1 MLIDQAAY
9 KHYSRSRCSSVRFLG
24 GAGCRDSL
32 GALRGLQD
40 FQPRFRVRAIRIKNY
55 EAETIYTASTMRN
68 REESKHPSITAGLQQ
83 LRALGYRRSG
93 DGGWG
98 SDWGMREHSRCWL
111 WLMSDLVFHFK
122 CWMEHLQYYTS
133 GVEYTLCS
141 GWVLMSTMFFWFSSV
156 LILKRVSYSTCY
168 QSFQSFF
175 YA

>member
-83 LRALGYRRSG
+83 LRALGT
-93 DGGWG
+93 DGAATEAEDQTGEWG
-98 SDWGMREHSRCWL
+98 NIRDAGCDWWVTWCSILSVEWNTCSITLAGLST
-111 WLMSDLVFHFK
+111 HFF
-122 CWMEHLQYYTS
+122 
-133 GVEYTLCS
+133 S
-141 GWVLMSTMFFWFSSV
+141 GWVLMTAMFFWFSSV